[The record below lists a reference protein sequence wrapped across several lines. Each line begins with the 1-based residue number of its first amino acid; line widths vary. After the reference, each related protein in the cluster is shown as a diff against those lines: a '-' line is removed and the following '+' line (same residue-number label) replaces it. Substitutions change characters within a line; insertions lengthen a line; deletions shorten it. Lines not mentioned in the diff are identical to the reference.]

1 MLKDQ
6 KYILVTG
13 APGSKWSSVV
23 KNIYWSNDIDR
34 TDYSK
39 DREYYHEADT
49 PGDPQLM
56 HIGAYWDPG
65 MEFDVDNWDGP
76 FSGQG
81 IRIVK
86 AHTFAHELDR
96 LAILGHPIVMV
107 YRNDVECFEWW
118 KLCGEFGITY
128 PLYNEYYKNLDVM
141 WQQIQRQNSDIQN
154 FIKNNL
160 NRIQQVDS
168 NIALCQLLDINFQSN
183 ETGHIYKQKDIKV
196 YVYQ

>member
-23 KNIYWSNDIDR
+23 KNIYWSDDIDR

-49 PGDPQLM
+49 PGEPQLM

-65 MEFDVDNWDGP
+65 MEFDVDNWDEP

-86 AHTFAHELDR
+86 AHTFAHDLDR
-96 LAILGHPIVMV
+96 LATLGHPIVMV

-141 WQQIQRQNSDIQN
+141 WQHIQQQNKDIQN
-154 FIKNNL
+154 FIKNNS

-168 NIALCQLLDINFQSN
+168 NIALCRSLNINFQSN

>member
-23 KNIYWSNDIDR
+23 KNIYWSDDIDR

-49 PGDPQLM
+49 PGEPQLM

-96 LAILGHPIVMV
+96 LATRGHPIVMV

-141 WQQIQRQNSDIQN
+141 WQHIQRQNRDIQN
-154 FIKNNL
+154 FIKNNP

-168 NIALCQLLDINFQSN
+168 NIALCRLLDINFQSN

>member
-23 KNIYWSNDIDR
+23 KNIYWSDDIDR

-49 PGDPQLM
+49 PGEPQLM

-65 MEFDVDNWDGP
+65 MEFDVDNWDEP
-76 FSGQG
+76 FTGQG
-81 IRIVK
+81 TRIVK

-96 LAILGHPIVMV
+96 LATLGHPIVMV

-128 PLYNEYYKNLDVM
+128 PRYNEYYKNLDVM
-141 WQQIQRQNSDIQN
+141 WQHIQRQNKDIQN
-154 FIKNNL
+154 FIKNNP

-168 NIALCQLLDINFQSN
+168 NIALCRLLDIDFQSN

>member
-49 PGDPQLM
+49 PGEPQLM

-96 LAILGHPIVMV
+96 LATLGYPIVMV

-141 WQQIQRQNSDIQN
+141 WQHIQQQNKDIQS

-168 NIALCQLLDINFQSN
+168 NIALCQLLDITFQSN

>member
-23 KNIYWSNDIDR
+23 KNIYWSDDIDR

-49 PGDPQLM
+49 PGEPQLM

-96 LAILGHPIVMV
+96 LATLSHPIVMV

-118 KLCGEFGITY
+118 KLCGEFRITY

-141 WQQIQRQNSDIQN
+141 WQHIQRQNSDIQN
-154 FIKNNL
+154 FIKNNPK
-160 NRIQQVDS
+160 RIQQVDS
-168 NIALCQLLDINFQSN
+168 NIALCQLLDITFQSN

>member
-23 KNIYWSNDIDR
+23 KNIYWSDDIDR

-49 PGDPQLM
+49 PGEPQLM

-65 MEFDVDNWDGP
+65 MEFDVDDWDGP
-76 FSGQG
+76 FSGHG
-81 IRIVK
+81 TRIIK

-96 LAILGHPIVMV
+96 LATLGYPIVMV

-141 WQQIQRQNSDIQN
+141 WQHIQRQNSDIQN
-154 FIKNNL
+154 FIKNNH

-168 NIALCQLLDINFQSN
+168 NIALCRLLDINFQSN

>member
-23 KNIYWSNDIDR
+23 KNIYWSDDIDR

-49 PGDPQLM
+49 PGEPQLM

-76 FSGQG
+76 FSGHG
-81 IRIVK
+81 NRIIK

-96 LAILGHPIVMV
+96 LATLGHPIVMV

-141 WQQIQRQNSDIQN
+141 WQHIQRQNKDIQS
-154 FIKNNL
+154 FIKNTP

-168 NIALCQLLDINFQSN
+168 NIALCQLLDIDFQSN

-196 YVYQ
+196 YVYE

>member
-23 KNIYWSNDIDR
+23 KNIYWSDDIDH

-49 PGDPQLM
+49 PGEPQLM

-76 FSGQG
+76 FTGQG
-81 IRIVK
+81 TRIVK

-107 YRNDVECFEWW
+107 YRNDVDCFEWW

-141 WQQIQRQNSDIQN
+141 WQHIQQQNKDIQN
-154 FIKNNL
+154 FIKNNP

-168 NIALCQLLDINFQSN
+168 NIALCRLLDINFQSN

>member
-23 KNIYWSNDIDR
+23 KNIYWSDDIDR

-49 PGDPQLM
+49 PGEPQLM

-65 MEFDVDNWDGP
+65 MEFDVDNWNEP

-86 AHTFAHELDR
+86 AHTFAPELDR
-96 LAILGHPIVMV
+96 LATLGHPIVMV
-107 YRNDVECFEWW
+107 YRNDVDCFEWW

-141 WQQIQRQNSDIQN
+141 WQHIQRQNRDIQN
-154 FIKNNL
+154 FIKNNS

-168 NIALCQLLDINFQSN
+168 NIALCRLLDINFQSN

>member
-23 KNIYWSNDIDR
+23 KNIYWSDDIDR

-49 PGDPQLM
+49 PGEPQLM

-76 FSGQG
+76 FSGHG
-81 IRIVK
+81 TRIIK
-86 AHTFAHELDR
+86 AHTFAHKLDR
-96 LAILGHPIVMV
+96 LATLGHPIVMV

-141 WQQIQRQNSDIQN
+141 WQHIQRQNRDIQN
-154 FIKNNL
+154 FIKNNS

-168 NIALCQLLDINFQSN
+168 NIALCRLLDINFQSN

>member
-49 PGDPQLM
+49 PGEPQLM

-65 MEFDVDNWDGP
+65 MEFDVDNWDEP
-76 FSGQG
+76 FSGKG
-81 IRIVK
+81 VRIIK
-86 AHTFAHELDR
+86 AHTFAHELDK
-96 LAILGHPIVMV
+96 LATLGHPIVMV

-118 KLCGEFGITY
+118 KLCGEFRITY

-141 WQQIQRQNSDIQN
+141 WQHIQQQNKDIQN
-154 FIKNNL
+154 FIKKNP

>member
-23 KNIYWSNDIDR
+23 KNIYWSDDIDR

-49 PGDPQLM
+49 PGEPQLM

-65 MEFDVDNWDGP
+65 MEFGVNDWDGP
-76 FSGQG
+76 FTGQG
-81 IRIVK
+81 IRIIK
-86 AHTFAHELDR
+86 AHTFAHDLDR
-96 LAILGHPIVMV
+96 LATLDHPIILV
-107 YRNDVECFEWW
+107 YRTDVECFEWW

-141 WQQIQRQNSDIQN
+141 WQHIQRQNKDIQN

-168 NIALCQLLDINFQSN
+168 NIALCRSLDINFQSN

>member
-49 PGDPQLM
+49 PGEPQLM

-76 FSGQG
+76 FSGKG
-81 IRIVK
+81 VRIIK
-86 AHTFAHELDR
+86 AHTFAHKLDQ
-96 LAILGHPIVMV
+96 LATLGHPIVMV

-118 KLCGEFGITY
+118 KLCGEFDITY
-128 PLYNEYYKNLDVM
+128 PQYNEYYKNLDVM

-154 FIKNNL
+154 FIKNNS

-168 NIALCQLLDINFQSN
+168 NIALCRLLDINFQSN

>member
-23 KNIYWSNDIDR
+23 KNIYWSDDIDR

-49 PGDPQLM
+49 PGEPQLM

-81 IRIVK
+81 TRIVK

-96 LAILGHPIVMV
+96 LATLGHPIVMV
-107 YRNDVECFEWW
+107 YRNDVGCFEWW
-118 KLCGEFGITY
+118 KLCGEFHITY

-141 WQQIQRQNSDIQN
+141 WQNIQRQNKDIQS
-154 FIKNNL
+154 FIKNNP

-168 NIALCQLLDINFQSN
+168 NIALCQLLDIDFQSN

-196 YVYQ
+196 YFYQ

>member
-49 PGDPQLM
+49 PGEPQLM

-65 MEFDVDNWDGP
+65 MEFDVDDWDGP
-76 FSGQG
+76 FSGHG
-81 IRIVK
+81 TRIIK

-96 LAILGHPIVMV
+96 LATLGYPIVMV

-154 FIKNNL
+154 FIKNNH

>member
-1 MLKDQ
+1 MLKEQ

-23 KNIYWSNDIDR
+23 KNIYWSDDIDR

-39 DREYYHEADT
+39 DRDYYHEADT
-49 PGDPQLM
+49 PGEPQLM

-65 MEFDVDNWDGP
+65 MEFDVNNWDGP

-96 LAILGHPIVMV
+96 LATLAHPIVMV

-141 WQQIQRQNSDIQN
+141 WQHIQRQNSDIQN
-154 FIKNNL
+154 FIKNNP

-168 NIALCQLLDINFQSN
+168 NIALCRSLDINFQSN

>member
-1 MLKDQ
+1 MLKDK

-13 APGSKWSSVV
+13 SPGSKWSSVV
-23 KNIYWSNDIDR
+23 KNIYWSDDIDR

-49 PGDPQLM
+49 PGEPQLM

-76 FSGQG
+76 FSGHG
-81 IRIVK
+81 TRIIK

-96 LAILGHPIVMV
+96 LATLGHPIVMV

-141 WQQIQRQNSDIQN
+141 WQHIQRQNRDIQN
-154 FIKNNL
+154 FIKNNS

-183 ETGHIYKQKDIKV
+183 EAGHIYKQKDIKV
-196 YVYQ
+196 YVYI